1 MTIVLGT
8 GLVLAVLRKY
18 LTAPLRLFARHVEE
32 LPRKKGDDKL
42 LRIDAGGDIGALVA
56 SFNKMVLELDN
67 QKQALQESEE
77 LYRTLVDFTSDF
89 IFWRSADLKTMLY
102 VSPRCTQL
110 TGYDDVEFY
119 QRPELLDEIVYQA
132 DRDAWLKHVAVA
144 CTGSCAEP
152 LELRFVTKNGEI
164 RWVNHFCRPVFS
176 DTGPMGS
183 AAASRNQRSQK
194 SRRSPTAAAASA
206 ANPDRRHSGA
216 GLL

>member
-1 MTIVLGT
+1 MLVT
-8 GLVLAVLRKY
+8 GLVLTVLRKY

-32 LPRKKGDDKL
+32 LPRKKGEDRL
-42 LRIDAGGDIGALVA
+42 FHIDARGDIGALVA
-56 SFNKMVLELDN
+56 SFNRMVMELDN

-102 VSPRCTQL
+102 VSPRCMQL

-119 QRPELLDEIVYQA
+119 QRPELLDEIVYHA

-152 LELRFVTKNGEI
+152 VELRVVARNGDI
-164 RWVNHFCRPVFS
+164 YWVHHFCRPVFS
-176 DTGPMGS
+176 ETGKLRGS
-183 AAASRNQRSQK
+183 ARQFFRYQRPEK
-194 SRRSPTAAAASA
+194 S
-206 ANPDRRHSGA
+206 
-216 GLL
+216 